1 MNEAASASQQAAA
14 RGEAA
19 AGKLVPLCV
28 DLDGTLLRTDSLH
41 EALVA
46 ALRRAPWLA
55 LALPFWLLRGRAAF
69 KREVARHA
77 QLDASLLP
85 YDEAVLELVRTERA
99 KGRRIVLATAADLGI
114 AEAVASHLGL
124 FDEIVAS
131 DGTVNL
137 KGARKAQALAGRFGE
152 RGFDYVGDSRAD
164 HAPWSGAAVAYVCA
178 GPQVVRRLEARGV
191 RAVAIERAPRLRWPF
206 LRALRMH
213 QWMKNLLV
221 FVPLV
226 TAHRLYDPAATRS
239 SILAFAAFS
248 LAASGAYLLN
258 DLADLDHDRRHPK
271 KRRRALASG
280 ELSLA
285 IGAVT
290 APALLVIAFAIS
302 VLLTPAFRVEL
313 ACYVAATMAYSLW
326 LKRLVLLDV
335 FMLASLYGVRIAGG
349 AAAIAVPL
357 SHWLLVFSLFM
368 FLSLALAK
376 RYAEL
381 SALARREGRDAPGR
395 GYRTG
400 DAPLVGIMGVA
411 CGQLSVL
418 VFALYITSP
427 EVRALYATPL
437 LLWLVCPVL
446 LYWVARVWLIAYRG
460 ELDEDPLVFA
470 LRDRVSL
477 ALGVATLVVLLF
489 AT

>member
-1 MNEAASASQQAAA
+1 
-14 RGEAA
+14 
-19 AGKLVPLCV
+19 
-28 DLDGTLLRTDSLH
+28 
-41 EALVA
+41 
-46 ALRRAPWLA
+46 
-55 LALPFWLLRGRAAF
+55 
-69 KREVARHA
+69 
-77 QLDASLLP
+77 
-85 YDEAVLELVRTERA
+85 
-99 KGRRIVLATAADLGI
+99 
-114 AEAVASHLGL
+114 
-124 FDEIVAS
+124 
-131 DGTVNL
+131 
-137 KGARKAQALAGRFGE
+137 
-152 RGFDYVGDSRAD
+152 
-164 HAPWSGAAVAYVCA
+164 
-178 GPQVVRRLEARGV
+178 
-191 RAVAIERAPRLRWPF
+191 
-206 LRALRMH
+206 
-213 QWMKNLLV
+213 
-221 FVPLV
+221 V

-395 GYRTG
+395 GYRAG